1 MTRKVFWEDPYRT
14 SLRTR
19 VTDVQG
25 NEIGVAET
33 IFFAFAGGQ
42 ESDAGSL
49 GGRSVVEVRTQD
61 HDIRYVLEDATGLSP
76 GDVVEMHID
85 WERRYALM
93 RLHFAAE
100 IVLELVYRRFAGIE
114 RVGAHI
120 AADRARLD
128 FRWPENVG
136 PALEELRED
145 AQAIVE
151 ADLPITSAFSDEVH
165 ERRYWEI
172 EGFARVD
179 CAGTHLRRTGEVGEL
194 SLRRRNPG
202 RGKERIEISVS

>member
-14 SLRTR
+14 SLCTR
-19 VTDVQG
+19 VTEVDG
-25 NEIGVAET
+25 NEIGLAET

-42 ESDAGSL
+42 ESDAGSI
-49 GGRSVVEVRTQD
+49 GGRSVVEARKTG
-61 HDIRYVLEDATGLSP
+61 HDIRYLLEDATGLSA

-85 WERRYALM
+85 WDRRYALM

-128 FRWPENVG
+128 FRWPESVG

-151 ADLPITSAFSDEVH
+151 ADLPITSAFSDEVR

-179 CAGTHLRRTGEVGEL
+179 CAGTHLRRTGEVGAIAL
-194 SLRRRNPG
+194 KRRNPG
-202 RGKERIEISVS
+202 RGTERIEISVS